1 MKVAYV
7 KERAFLAMVLSAI
20 EVYKYETLGLLLG
33 YKGGN
38 EFIVEYAIPYQ
49 TSIKG
54 YSWVSP
60 KPKVSERIKELV
72 ENLPVQVIGDFHSHT
87 EFGTHKALPIPSG
100 DDIAD
105 MEKDNIHII
114 VAVNDREKNQKW
126 RYGKNGAISGTL
138 GDYHLAIAAAT
149 PKVSYSYERVKII
162 CPSATGIFY
171 KKGKPKD

>member
-1 MKVAYV
+1 MMVAYI

-20 EVYKYETLGLLLG
+20 EVYKHETLGLLLG
-33 YKGGN
+33 YKGDD

-49 TSIKG
+49 TSMKG

-60 KPKVSERIKELV
+60 KPTVSEKIKKLV
-72 ENLPVQVIGDFHSHT
+72 KNLPVEVIGDFHSHT
-87 EFGTHKALPIPSG
+87 EFGSHKAVPIPSG

-105 MEKDNIHII
+105 MEKGNLHII
-114 VAVNDREKNQKW
+114 VAVNDREKDQKW

-138 GDYHLAIAAAT
+138 GDYHLSIAAT
-149 PKVSYSYERVKII
+149 TSKRSYSYEKVKII

-171 KKGKPKD
+171 KKTKKKD